1 MKKVLTVG
9 VYDLLHIGHIELFRR
24 ARDLGDFL
32 IVAVQRSDVVL
43 KYKPNAE
50 IVYGTEERMYMVQSI
65 RYVDQVIEYSDVDEI
80 VKKVDFDVFV
90 TGPDK
95 NHAGFQTAIKWC
107 QQNGKEH
114 VILSRTE
121 GISSSLLKRSIAE
134 QNQKK

>member
-1 MKKVLTVG
+1 MQNIFFVVSN
-9 VYDLLHIGHIELFRR
+9 LFFDGCS
-24 ARDLGDFL
+24 AGIF
-32 IVAVQRSDVVL
+32 
-43 KYKPNAE
+43 
-50 IVYGTEERMYMVQSI
+50 
-65 RYVDQVIEYSDVDEI
+65 
-80 VKKVDFDVFV
+80 DFDVFV
-90 TGPDK
+90 TGPDQ